1 MTPTPA
7 MFYDLELHNY
17 THMLG
22 ISLSG
27 KYKYILL
34 EVAKKKQKRVSLQ
47 ESMTAEVMNV
57 LCEKSI

>member
-1 MTPTPA
+1 

-17 THMLG
+17 THMWG